1 MEENK
6 RRDVFGDKLVSAN
19 PAVIPTI
26 SGATFSNFP
35 DNAMANP
42 AMTMTMSSRKRVR
55 LAITPNTN
63 AKINPI
69 RSEPARCHDTP
80 NVAFQAVSCDWP
92 EVHTANIALMTMT
105 STRSFRTTMA
115 KLVCA
120 NAPLACVSRRM
131 ATTTAGLLALINAVN
146 TATKNQRSVG
156 VRSAKNGTAPNHA
169 TTSNNTPTH
178 KATPTDSKASIL
190 QMRDPAVRKNGIF
203 NSLPA
208 ISPIK
213 LTASACTNSK

>member
-26 SGATFSNFP
+26 SGATFNNFP
-35 DNAMANP
+35 DNAMAKP

-55 LAITPNTN
+55 LAMTPSTN
-63 AKINPI
+63 AKINPT

-80 NVAFQAVSCDWP
+80 NVASHAVPCDWP
-92 EVHTANIALMTMT
+92 DVHAASNALMTMT

-120 NAPLACVSRRM
+120 NGPLACVSRRM

-146 TATKNQRSVG
+146 TAIRNQRSVG
-156 VRSAKNGTAPNHA
+156 VRCANNGTAPA
-169 TTSNNTPTH
+169 TTTSNTH
-178 KATPTDSKASIL
+178 TQSATPTDSKASIL
-190 QMRDPAVRKNGIF
+190 QMREPAVRKNGIF

-208 ISPIK
+208 IRPIK